1 MRPSFQFW
9 KKKMETSLGSLGLES
24 NTPQKNCG
32 YVQGTGEEDLR
43 LCLKWV
49 ETNEV

>member
-1 MRPSFQFW
+1 MEVKADGALSRQFGAGA
-9 KKKMETSLGSLGLES
+9 KMLNKIAATSKGL
-24 NTPQKNCG
+24 
-32 YVQGTGEEDLR
+32 EDLR